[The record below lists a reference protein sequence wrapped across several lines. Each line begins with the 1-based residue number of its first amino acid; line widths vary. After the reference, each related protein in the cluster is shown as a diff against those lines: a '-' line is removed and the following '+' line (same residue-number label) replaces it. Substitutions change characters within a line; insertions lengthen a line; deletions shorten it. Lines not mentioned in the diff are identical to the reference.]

1 MSPTTPTIFETNLFK
16 KVDGVSEVVV
26 ASGDP
31 FVQGV
36 TTGDSGNG
44 PGNGVPIL
52 SETSGEFSDK
62 SNESNT
68 QTPIPSRIIP
78 EVPHIP
84 FNERKHNDLQIVE
97 KEKLDYEK
105 EQAKEKKFEEKNR
118 RTITNFTNYK
128 GIVGD
133 QTKRLAEDEYFR
145 FFESNPNPTAEDL
158 NIFENGLKKKYD
170 SENLSTT
177 LIPVGSERSI
187 NLTEIEAKLTA
198 PGAEH
203 SPTIVDS
210 TRELVLD
217 RIAQAQADK
226 FIEGSSDFESFK
238 REDTAGQFLDARIQE
253 RFTKKLQTRIAS
265 EVELMKGK
273 IDVGTVKKE
282 DLQEM
287 IKDGNTGI
295 NPLLKSEYKKIF
307 KDKFETKTETDQE
320 KKEKAEVK
328 GKEFLDQVLSNVSEG
343 DNFEN
348 LLDSLVSSEDINSLP
363 SIVNG
368 TVKKRLESMK
378 EMRNIENK
386 GEDLQKT
393 LLNSEKGL
401 EKIKVTEAG
410 LKMWGERIKWILSGM
425 AVLGL
430 GGGFLSGTW
439 VLNTAI
445 TGGLIGGAAGLG
457 LSEVFGKK
465 IINQKI
471 ELDKA
476 KIALN
481 DFDKNYIKAEDDNA
495 KKLVKSQESAIKLV
509 AAIASSMKDLDLEEV
524 TKVYLKNAGI
534 TQALAVL

>member
-1 MSPTTPTIFETNLFK
+1 MSGVNNTLREAFGVIGDISDNTSPVLTESTNGVSGGGVNNNPEEASTSENGPKPINNNQKPEVLGQQVVSQIIQPQQVLTPTLESIISKRAEESIGRQRLEFEI
-16 KVDGVSEVVV
+16 E
-26 ASGDP
+26 
-31 FVQGV
+31 
-36 TTGDSGNG
+36 
-44 PGNGVPIL
+44 
-52 SETSGEFSDK
+52 
-62 SNESNT
+62 
-68 QTPIPSRIIP
+68 
-78 EVPHIP
+78 
-84 FNERKHNDLQIVE
+84 
-97 KEKLDYEK
+97 
-105 EQAKEKKFEEKNR
+105 EKKAQKIEDKNR
-118 RTITNFTNYK
+118 RTISNFISNK

-133 QTKRLAEDEYFR
+133 ETKRRAEDDYFR
-145 FFESNPNPTAEDL
+145 FFGDNPNPNPEEL
-158 NIFENGLKKKYD
+158 NLFENGLKKKYD

-177 LIPVGSERSI
+177 LIPVGSERSA
-187 NLTEIEAKLTA
+187 NLSDIEARLIA

-203 SPTIVDS
+203 SPIIIDS
-210 TRELVLD
+210 TRELILD

-226 FIEGSSDFESFK
+226 FMEGSSDFESFK
-238 REDTAGQFLDARIQE
+238 RDDATGQFLDPRIQE
-253 RFTKKLQTRIAS
+253 KFTKKLQARIAT

-273 IDVGTVKKE
+273 INLGTVKKE

-287 IKDGNTGI
+287 IKDGNTGV
-295 NPLLKSEYKKIF
+295 NPLLKAEYKKIF
-307 KDKFETKTETDQE
+307 KDKFETNTETDQDR
-320 KKEKAEVK
+320 KEKVEVK
-328 GKEFLDQVLSNVSEG
+328 GKEFLDQVLNNVTDG
-343 DNFEN
+343 NNFEN

-386 GEDLQKT
+386 GEDLQKN
-393 LLNSEKGL
+393 LLNSEKSL
-401 EKIKVTEAG
+401 EKTKVTEAN
-410 LKMWGERIKWILSGM
+410 LKMWGERFKWILGGM

-439 VLNTAI
+439 VLNSAI
-445 TGGLIGGAAGLG
+445 TGGLIGGAAGFG
-457 LSEVFGKK
+457 LSEVFGKR

-534 TQALAVL
+534 TQALAIL